1 MMIYEKLIE
10 NGYFVNYL
18 GVSDIHEMT
27 PSLTN
32 ILELDSKDFFTAFL
46 NNNRN
51 IYRLLSDTDIV
62 VVNGE
67 GTLHNTIKSSLN
79 LLFLIYLSKVY
90 LKKNVY
96 LINHSCYPGG
106 STARS
111 PSDFV
116 YKKVYSVLDLVVS
129 REIISSEI
137 IKKHL
142 KVPFVQGFDC
152 LPLYIDKYFKE
163 DQQKENDF
171 ILISG
176 GVAFPKEKY
185 KLVFDTILKA
195 SKTFKMKFLFGAKSN
210 IAYED
215 LKLAKY
221 IKEYF
226 PQIEIVCAP
235 SINEW
240 LNQIKKSHC
249 LISGRFHHSVAAA
262 FFKVPFI
269 SFPSNTPKIKALCQ
283 MVEMDLPIEWEDND
297 FAKKLT
303 KKINKNLSGNR
314 KIITEKTK
322 QKILKLAEKNFIFLS

>member
-1 MMIYEKLIE
+1 
-10 NGYFVNYL
+10 
-18 GVSDIHEMT
+18 
-27 PSLTN
+27 
-32 ILELDSKDFFTAFL
+32 LELDSTNFIDVFL
-46 NNNRN
+46 KNNRN
-51 IYRLLSDTDIV
+51 IYRLLSDTDII

-67 GTLHNTIKSSLN
+67 GTLHNTIKSSMN
-79 LLFLIYLSKVY
+79 LLFLTYISKVY

-106 STARS
+106 STTPS
-111 PSDFV
+111 PSDFL

-137 IKKHL
+137 IEKHL

-152 LPLYIDKYFKE
+152 LPLFIDKYFNE
-163 DQQKENDF
+163 DQQKKNDF

-185 KLVFDTILKA
+185 KLVFDTILKT
-195 SKTFKMKFLFGAKSN
+195 SKTFKIKFLFGAKSH

-215 LKLAKY
+215 IKLAKY

-226 PQIEIVCAP
+226 PEIEIVCAP

-240 LNQIKKSHC
+240 LNQIKKSQC
-249 LISGRFHHSVAAA
+249 LISGRFHCSVAAA
-262 FFKVPFI
+262 FLKVPFI

-283 MVEMDLPIEWEDND
+283 MVKMDLPIEWDDKD
-297 FAKKLT
+297 FKKKLT
-303 KKINKNLSGNR
+303 TEIKKNLSG
-314 KIITEKTK
+314 KGKTITEKTK
-322 QKILKLAEKNFIFLS
+322 QKILKLAENNFIFLS